1 MRSEW
6 NTTVKGDNSP
16 RSERVF
22 MYTRHGRS
30 MAYENPQKAP
40 TNLKITQ
47 IKKMHQEDTTKEN
60 IADIMDFTMKEGG
73 VTE

>member
-1 MRSEW
+1 
-6 NTTVKGDNSP
+6 
-16 RSERVF
+16 
-22 MYTRHGRS
+22 